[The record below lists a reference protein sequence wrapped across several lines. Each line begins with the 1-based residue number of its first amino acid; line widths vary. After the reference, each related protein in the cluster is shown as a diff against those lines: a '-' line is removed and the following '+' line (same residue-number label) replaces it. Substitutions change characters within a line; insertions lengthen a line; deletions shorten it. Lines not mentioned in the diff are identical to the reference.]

1 MKLEFFPAAQQ
12 EFEEAAG
19 WYESRM
25 PGLGAEFAEE
35 IERIAKR
42 LLELHSLGE
51 KLDETHR
58 RISLRRFR
66 ACSIQVADTPK
77 RICCGDCWL

>member
-12 EFEEAAG
+12 EFEEAPG

-35 IERIAKR
+35 VERISGR

-51 KLDETHR
+51 KLDQIHR
-58 RISLRRFR
+58 RISLRRAVSELR
-66 ACSIQVADTPK
+66 KIDMNLRRSLPTK
-77 RICCGDCWL
+77 SS